1 MSMIGSFLM
10 VTESTLQDYIQ
21 DPEKLVE
28 LLYGEG
34 EEDPQTP
41 DPHYDV
47 DKTWQMIHF
56 LLTGDSYEGKPPE
69 RNVIFGVNVLSDE
82 VDVGYGPA
90 SFLTTAEV
98 KEVHHFL
105 KGLFAEEL
113 WSRFDR
119 EAIRKVNVYPDHWTG
134 DDEDREYVTDYYL
147 DLVGFYARAAENN
160 LCVIQYIS

>member
-34 EEDPQTP
+34 KEDPRTP
-41 DPHYDV
+41 DPHLDV

-56 LLTGDSYEGKPPE
+56 LLTGDPYEGKHPE
-69 RNVIFGVNVLSDE
+69 RNVIFGEKVLSDE

-90 SFLTTAEV
+90 TFLTAAEV
-98 KEVHHFL
+98 KEVHLFL
-105 KGLFAEEL
+105 KGLSAEEL

-119 EAIRKVNVYPDHWTG
+119 EALRKVDVYGDWTG
-134 DDEDREYVTDYYL
+134 DEEDREYVTDYYL
-147 DLVGFYARAAENN
+147 DLVDFYARAAENN